1 MVTDLHRMLLLAV
14 RLRRGKPVHTPMISS
29 AHFSAALIGVSPNR
43 SKTSKEEMVR
53 AQADAERAQRKQQ
66 RLNEAADAREQA
78 VQEAGVLERG
88 VAEQHP
94 VQGDG

>member
-1 MVTDLHRMLLLAV
+1 
-14 RLRRGKPVHTPMISS
+14 
-29 AHFSAALIGVSPNR
+29 
-43 SKTSKEEMVR
+43 
-53 AQADAERAQRKQQ
+53 
-66 RLNEAADAREQA
+66 LNEAADAREQA